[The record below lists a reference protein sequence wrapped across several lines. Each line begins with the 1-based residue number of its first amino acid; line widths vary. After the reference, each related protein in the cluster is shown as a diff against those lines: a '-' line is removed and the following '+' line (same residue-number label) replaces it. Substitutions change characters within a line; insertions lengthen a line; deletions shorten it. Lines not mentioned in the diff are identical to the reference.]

1 MNGSAGVYLQLPGS
15 ARLSD
20 GQRQLDAGAIGA
32 EAARLAAWI
41 GRHPAKVVAV
51 MADNGIAWTLFD
63 LACRL
68 AGRVAVPLPG
78 FFTDSQLE
86 HVLNDCGA
94 GLVITDQPERVA
106 ALAIAVPVEEAGPL
120 AGFTSFWLEP
130 RFVREIPSGTIKV
143 TYTSGTTGQP
153 RGVCLGG
160 DAIDAVAASLGAIMA
175 AAGIERHLCVL
186 PLATLLENVAGVL
199 APLRAGLECI
209 VPPLVSVGLHG
220 AASLD
225 VQRLLAAIDSH
236 AAHSLI
242 LLPQMLQAL
251 VTTIENGARAPVSLR
266 FIAVGG
272 ARVAEPL
279 LQRAARL
286 GLPVFEGYGLSECAS
301 VVALNRPGSARPG
314 SVGRPLPHLSVR
326 IAEDD
331 EILVRGPA
339 MRGYLGEPGI
349 ASAELA
355 TGDLGHVDDDGFLYV
370 HGRKKNMF
378 ITAWGRNVSPEWV
391 ESELTAS
398 GPIAQAAV
406 FGESR
411 PWNVA
416 VIVPSARRPDH
427 FAIDGAI
434 RAANERLPDYARVTA
449 WIEAEEPFSAANGL
463 VTANGRLRR
472 DAIEARYAARIDVE
486 QHARRIA

>member
-1 MNGSAGVYLQLPGS
+1 MQISGSAC
-15 ARLSD
+15 LSD
-20 GQRQLDAGAIGA
+20 GERRLDAGAIGA
-32 EAARLAAWI
+32 AVSSLAAWI
-41 GRHPAKVVAV
+41 GRHPARVIAV
-51 MADNGIAWTLFD
+51 LADNGVAWALLD

-68 AGRVAVPLPG
+68 AGRVAVPLPA

-86 HVLNDCGA
+86 HVLYDSGA
-94 GLVITDQPERVA
+94 GLVITDQPERIA
-106 ALAIAVPVEEAGPL
+106 ALDIAVPVEEAGPL
-120 AGFTSFWLEP
+120 AAFTSFWLEP
-130 RFVREIPSGTIKV
+130 RLEHEIPPGTIKV

-153 RGVCLGG
+153 RGVCLGS
-160 DAIDAVAASLGAIMA
+160 DAIDAVAASLGPIMA

-199 APLRAGLECI
+199 APLGAGLECI
-209 VPPLVSVGLHG
+209 VPPLATVGLRG
-220 AASLD
+220 AAALD
-225 VQRLLAAIDSH
+225 IQRLLSAIDSH

-251 VTTIENGARAPVSLR
+251 VTTIENGAPAPVSLR
-266 FIAVGG
+266 YIAVGG

-301 VVALNRPGSARPG
+301 VVALNRPGGARAG

-339 MRGYLGEPGI
+339 MRGYLGERGT
-349 ASAELA
+349 AAAELA

-391 ESELTAS
+391 EAELNA
-398 GPIAQAAV
+398 GGLIAQAAV

-416 VIVPSARRPDH
+416 VIVPSASRPDH
-427 FAIDGAI
+427 VAIDAAI

-449 WIEAEEPFSAANGL
+449 WIEAEEAFSPANGL

-472 DAIEARYAARIDVE
+472 DAIEARYAAHINAE
-486 QHARRIA
+486 HHIRRIA